1 MSRFAS
7 RLIEKEKEKAEE
19 RKSEMQREGAGPGE
33 GGSKSEGVTG
43 AVTNIETRCSDF
55 IKKNKTALKNFYV
68 AAV

>member
-1 MSRFAS
+1 VSRFAS

-33 GGSKSEGVTG
+33 GGSKNEGVAG
-43 AVTNIETRCSDF
+43 AVTNIETRCLDF

>member
-19 RKSEMQREGAGPGE
+19 RKTEMQGVGE
-33 GGSKSEGVTG
+33 GEGGEGSKSEGVTG
-43 AVTNIETRCSDF
+43 AVTNIETRCLDF
-55 IKKNKTALKNFYV
+55 IKKNKTALKSFYI

>member
-1 MSRFAS
+1 VSRFAS

-33 GGSKSEGVTG
+33 GGSKSEGVTA
-43 AVTNIETRCSDF
+43 AVTNIETRCLDF
-55 IKKNKTALKNFYV
+55 IKKNKTTLKSFYV

>member
-7 RLIEKEKEKAEE
+7 RLIEKEKEKTEE
-19 RKSEMQREGAGPGE
+19 QKSAVEREGSGLGE
-33 GGSKSEGVTG
+33 GGSKSGGITG
-43 AVTNIETRCSDF
+43 AVTNIETRCLDF